1 MFLHVGECMGKRV
14 DECVGECMGECAGE
28 CVGEC
33 VLHFVYLNV
42 WMVCPPLCEEEFE
55 YVSV

>member
-1 MFLHVGECMGKRV
+1 MFHHSSMFLHVGECMGKSV
-14 DECVGECMGECAGE
+14 DECVGESMGECAGE

-42 WMVCPPLCEEEFE
+42 
-55 YVSV
+55 